1 VSAEILICDISGWF
15 AQPRFYRR
23 CPLNPDDIAYIFEDL
38 NLGRSSLP
46 PHHVQTKPALIRWYK
61 DQPVSSW
68 NCAVMS
74 YEEADKHL
82 AEVLMGSS
90 TGEELWGKEAE
101 RAMQKRAQE
110 AKRVFEWRLS

>member
-1 VSAEILICDISGWF
+1 
-15 AQPRFYRR
+15 
-23 CPLNPDDIAYIFEDL
+23 
-38 NLGRSSLP
+38 
-46 PHHVQTKPALIRWYK
+46 
-61 DQPVSSW
+61 
-68 NCAVMS
+68 MS

>member
-1 VSAEILICDISGWF
+1 
-15 AQPRFYRR
+15 
-23 CPLNPDDIAYIFEDL
+23 
-38 NLGRSSLP
+38 
-46 PHHVQTKPALIRWYK
+46 VQTKPALIRWYK

-82 AEVLMGSS
+82 EQVLMGSS